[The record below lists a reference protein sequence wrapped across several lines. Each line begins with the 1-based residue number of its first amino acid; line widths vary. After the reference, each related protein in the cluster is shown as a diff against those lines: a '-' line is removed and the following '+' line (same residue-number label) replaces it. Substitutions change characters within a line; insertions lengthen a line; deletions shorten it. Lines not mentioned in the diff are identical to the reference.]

1 MKWFGVL
8 LILSAACL
16 AGLYQKEKFAHRVR
30 DLKQIQAVFTALRA
44 GVAYRFESLPNLLDS
59 VPQNPFA
66 AAWKEAVQQE
76 QEIGNA
82 CRRAADRLTLQPDD
96 LRLIDR
102 FAADAG
108 KLGHQE
114 QLTAI
119 DLFLRQLEENLNQ
132 ARQEA
137 QNRGRVQLALS
148 VCLGGVVSLLL
159 I

>member
-1 MKWFGVL
+1 M
-8 LILSAACL
+8 
-16 AGLYQKEKFAHRVR
+16 
-30 DLKQIQAVFTALRA
+30 
-44 GVAYRFESLPNLLDS
+44 
-59 VPQNPFA
+59 
-66 AAWKEAVQQE
+66 QQE
-76 QEIGNA
+76 QELGNA
-82 CRRAADRLTLQPDD
+82 CRRAADQLTLHTDD
-96 LRLIDR
+96 LRLVDR
-102 FAADAG
+102 FAANAG

-137 QNRGRVQLALS
+137 QNRGRVQLVLS